1 MKSFRPKAEG
11 TLPEDGD
18 PGDPPTREILPSD
31 QPAKSETPPMPRSK
45 PSTRNAEVDFRG
57 KRRLN
62 ATPVSTT
69 DPDARLYKNRRAPGP
84 CFASSVEE
92 GQKTVR
98 V

>member
-57 KRRLN
+57 QQRLN
-62 ATPVSTT
+62 ATHVSTT
-69 DPDARLYKNRRAPGP
+69 DPDARHYKKSPGTGP
-84 CFASSVEE
+84 A
-92 GQKTVR
+92 
-98 V
+98 